1 MIFSRGAM
9 GREAGQRAKEHFR
22 QAVKTGIA
30 GMASIALAD
39 FFRLHEGYW
48 AAISAVIVM
57 QSNIGAAIG
66 AAWSRLAGTAIGA
79 FAGALFVVAWG
90 ANAPSFGIAVT
101 LAVLACAF
109 LGLLDSY
116 RLAGATVAIVM
127 LSGSHDIPWL
137 VALNRFFEV
146 SLGVI
151 IALLVTVFIW
161 PARARKNL
169 LNGIVDAVSN
179 MNSLYRAII
188 DRYSGESEAPVEE
201 LRAAV
206 AAVVQN
212 NEGLRKQTM
221 YEPRLGPERKEL
233 LVLLMDHVH
242 RILHALDAL
251 RSTAHVRTG
260 STLNERFQPE
270 LGELI
275 VRIDDAINRLG
286 SEISAWRFTMPDGEL
301 DRAIVSLEEKTA
313 EVRKSRLM
321 TGHETEEILHY
332 YSLFHALRHL
342 AREIEHA
349 REAGARWISPGD

>member
-1 MIFSRGAM
+1 M
-9 GREAGQRAKEHFR
+9 GQEGKQRAKEHFR

-39 FFRLHEGYW
+39 FLRLHEGYW

-79 FAGALFVVAWG
+79 FAAALFVVIWG
-90 ANAPSFGIAVT
+90 INAPSFGVAVT

-127 LSGSHDIPWL
+127 LSGNQETPWM
-137 VALNRFFEV
+137 VALDRFFEV

-161 PARARKNL
+161 PTRARKNL
-169 LNGIVDAVSN
+169 LNGIVDAVSHI
-179 MNSLYRAII
+179 NSLYLAII
-188 DRYSGESEAPVEE
+188 GRYRGESDLPVEE
-201 LRAAV
+201 LRAQV
-206 AAVVQN
+206 AMILQK
-212 NEGLRKQTM
+212 NENLQKQTL

-233 LVLLMDHVH
+233 LMLLMEHVH

-251 RSTAHVRTG
+251 ESTAHVRAG
-260 STLNERFQPE
+260 SNFNQKYEPE
-270 LGELI
+270 LGKLI
-275 VRIDDAINRLG
+275 RQIGEAMSRLG
-286 SEISAWRFTMPDGEL
+286 MEISAWRFTLPDEYL
-301 DRAIVSLEEKTA
+301 DSAIVALEAKTL
-313 EVRKSRLM
+313 EVRKARLTAEHDM
-321 TGHETEEILHY
+321 EEILHY

-342 AREIEHA
+342 AREIDLA
-349 REAGARWISPGD
+349 RETGGRWISAAS

>member
-1 MIFSRGAM
+1 
-9 GREAGQRAKEHFR
+9 
-22 QAVKTGIA
+22 
-30 GMASIALAD
+30 MASIALAD
-39 FFRLHEGYW
+39 FFRLPEGYW

-90 ANAPSFGIAVT
+90 NNAPSFGIAVT

-137 VALNRFFEV
+137 VAINRFFEV

-169 LNGIVDAVSN
+169 HNGIANAVSN

-188 DRYSGESEAPVEE
+188 GRYRGEANVPVAE
-201 LRAAV
+201 LRASV
-206 AAVVQN
+206 ARILQN
-212 NEGLRKQTM
+212 NENLQKQTM

-233 LVLLMDHVH
+233 LMLLTDHVH

-251 RSTAHVRTG
+251 GSTAHIKAG
-260 STLNERFQPE
+260 STLNVKFEPE
-270 LGELI
+270 LGDLI
-275 VRIDDAINRLG
+275 GRIDEALTRLG
-286 SEISAWRFTMPDGEL
+286 NEISAWSFTMPGDEL
-301 DRAIVSLEEKTA
+301 DLAIVSLEEKTA

-321 TGHETEEILHY
+321 TGHEMEEILHY

-342 AREIEHA
+342 AREMEHA
-349 REAGARWISPGD
+349 REAGGRWISPKD

>member
-1 MIFSRGAM
+1 M
-9 GREAGQRAKEHFR
+9 GQEGKQRAKEHFR

-39 FFRLHEGYW
+39 FLRLHEGYW

-79 FAGALFVVAWG
+79 FAGALFVVVWG
-90 ANAPSFGIAVT
+90 INAPSFGVAVT

-127 LSGSHDIPWL
+127 LSGSHDIPWI

-146 SLGVI
+146 SLGII

-169 LNGIVDAVSN
+169 LNGIVDAVSGIN
-179 MNSLYRAII
+179 DLYRAII
-188 DRYSGESEAPVEE
+188 GRYRGEADAPVEE
-201 LRAAV
+201 LRSQV
-206 AAVVQN
+206 ARILQN
-212 NEGLRKQTM
+212 NENLQKQTM

-233 LVLLMDHVH
+233 LFLLMDHVH

-251 RSTAHVRTG
+251 GSTAHVRAG
-260 STLNERFQPE
+260 STLNEKYEPE

-275 VRIDDAINRLG
+275 GRIGEAITRLG
-286 SEISAWRFTMPDGEL
+286 KEISAWHFTLPGDDL
-301 DRAIVSLEEKTA
+301 DPAIVSLEGKTLEIRKARLTA
-313 EVRKSRLM
+313 EHDM
-321 TGHETEEILHY
+321 EEILHY

-342 AREIEHA
+342 ARELDQA
-349 REAGARWISPGD
+349 REAGGRWISSGD